1 LRQEGGVQPTGP
13 VLVTGAFGLVG
24 GTVVRQLVDLGVEV
38 VATDLDISAN
48 REAATALGNQVEVR
62 WADLTQPDQIDRLF
76 HDVSP
81 CAIVH
86 LAAVI
91 PPHCYARPKLARAVN
106 VDATA
111 HLVRCAEAQ
120 LSRPRFVLAS
130 SIAVY
135 GARNPHHTDGLL
147 TTATPLRPSDVYG
160 AHKAEAEAIV
170 RSSGLDWLILR
181 LGGVLP
187 VEPSLRAVDL
197 DTVFFEASLPA
208 DGRVQVIDVRDVA
221 RAFCSAISVGA
232 SREIF
237 LIAGDDSTRIRQG
250 DIAGVITGAVGL
262 VDATPRGRPGNP
274 SSDHGWFTTD
284 WMDTSHSQKVLD
296 FQRNSFPDTLA
307 YIRSGVGGKR
317 WLMRAVSPLA
327 RMILRRKS
335 PYFRRT
341 GTYAEPWDVIR
352 SKWGAPDPDTGA
364 R

>member
-38 VATDLDISAN
+38 VATDLDIPAN
-48 REAATALGNQVEVR
+48 REAAAAVGNAVHVR
-62 WADLTQPDQIDRLF
+62 WADLTEHEQVDSLI
-76 HDVSP
+76 HEVSP
-81 CAIVH
+81 RAIVH
-86 LAAVI
+86 LAAII
-91 PPHCYARPKLARAVN
+91 PPQCYARPKLARAVN

-111 HLVRCAEAQ
+111 RLVRAAETQ
-120 LSRPRFVLAS
+120 SSRPRFVQAS

-147 TTATPLRPSDVYG
+147 TTATPLRPSDMYG
-160 AHKAEAEAIV
+160 AHKAEAEDIV

-187 VEPSLRAVDL
+187 VEPSLLAVDL

-208 DGRVQVIDVRDVA
+208 DGRVQVVDVRDVA
-221 RAFCSAISVGA
+221 RAFCSAISVDA
-232 SREIF
+232 SREVF

-250 DIAGVITGAVGL
+250 DIGPALTGALGL
-262 VDATPRGRPGNP
+262 VDAIPRGRPGNP
-274 SSDHGWFTTD
+274 SSDAEWFATD

-307 YIRSGVGGKR
+307 YIRSGVGCKR

-327 RMILRRKS
+327 RVILRRKS
-335 PYFRRT
+335 PYFRRM
-341 GTYAEPWDVIR
+341 GTYAEPWAVIR
-352 SKWGAPDPDTGA
+352 SKWG
-364 R
+364 